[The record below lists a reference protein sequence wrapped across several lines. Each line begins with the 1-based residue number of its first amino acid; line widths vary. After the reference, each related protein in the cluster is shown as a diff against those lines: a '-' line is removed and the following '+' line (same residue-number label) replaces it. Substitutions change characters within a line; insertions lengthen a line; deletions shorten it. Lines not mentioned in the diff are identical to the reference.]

1 MTMLLKI
8 DLSTYLELSRHP
20 RKPSVWKR
28 LGITLADST
37 IVSVRPDYVLLQHT

>member
-1 MTMLLKI
+1 MTTLLKI
-8 DLSTYLELSRHP
+8 DRSTYQELSRHP

-37 IVSVRPDYVLLQHT
+37 IVRVLPEYVLLQSL